1 MSDTSKTG
9 NLSTT
14 LATYVWLLAEAGHA
28 PAAGPVRDALDAL
41 RDAEPE
47 AADAAGIALAAVLD
61 GALGGSEEAEA
72 IGAMLAGLYG
82 DDAFASH
89 AEESREAR
97 LRAIRAAEFKS
108 SLPWRAR
115 VVDRFPNGSV
125 SMHWVLVERVTDE
138 VLCMDPYPW
147 DDLDEEYVQPT
158 LDFLVKWELAGGGSF
173 RWVG

>member
-1 MSDTSKTG
+1 
-9 NLSTT
+9 
-14 LATYVWLLAEAGHA
+14 
-28 PAAGPVRDALDAL
+28 
-41 RDAEPE
+41 
-47 AADAAGIALAAVLD
+47 
-61 GALGGSEEAEA
+61 
-72 IGAMLAGLYG
+72 
-82 DDAFASH
+82 
-89 AEESREAR
+89 
-97 LRAIRAAEFKS
+97 
-108 SLPWRAR
+108 